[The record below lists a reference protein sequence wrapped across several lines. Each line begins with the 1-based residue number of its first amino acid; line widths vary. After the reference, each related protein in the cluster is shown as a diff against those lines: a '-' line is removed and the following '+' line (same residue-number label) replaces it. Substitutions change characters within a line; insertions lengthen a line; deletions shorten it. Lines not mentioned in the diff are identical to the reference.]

1 MRLFQNSGIYPGYR
15 RRLDKLSEGL
25 NRFTDRRSAF
35 LADRYGACH
44 FLKPVLDGDP
54 ESFFTNGDD
63 ETLQRFW
70 ATEHGLPSSVP
81 LVTILLAQI
90 EQHRTEV
97 FYNLDPMRY
106 GSDFI
111 RKLPSCVKKSIAWRA
126 APSPGAD
133 FGAYDAV
140 VCNFPSILE
149 SYRSRGWRAEYFLP
163 AHDPE
168 MDSYAANMDRPID
181 VLFVGGYSRHHQQ
194 RAAILEKVATLRDR
208 YNIVFCLDRSR
219 LTRLAETPIGRCVP
233 LGKHRRPDGIRAV
246 SLEPVFGRALY
257 AMISRAKIV
266 LNGAVDMAGSDRGN
280 MRCFEAMGCGALMF
294 SDAGNYPEGML
305 NGETMMLYEDLNS
318 VAKILE
324 QLFVDSD
331 LMTTVATKGHE
342 LVSRAFNKEKQ
353 YAQFESIVSLLS

>member
-1 MRLFQNSGIYPGYR
+1 MA
-15 RRLDKLSEGL
+15 
-25 NRFTDRRSAF
+25 T
-35 LADRYGACH
+35 
-44 FLKPVLDGDP
+44 P

-111 RKLPSCVKKSIAWRA
+111 RKLPGCVKKSIAWRA